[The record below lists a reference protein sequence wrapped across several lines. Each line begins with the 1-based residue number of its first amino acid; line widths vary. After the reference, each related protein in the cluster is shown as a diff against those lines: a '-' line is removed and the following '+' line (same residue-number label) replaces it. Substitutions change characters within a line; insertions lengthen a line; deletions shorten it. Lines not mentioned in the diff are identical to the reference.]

1 MCKRSISIINSVFL
15 KKRFASGHIPT
26 QWKQANVVPV
36 HKKGNKSQVSNYRP
50 ISLLCIV
57 SKVMERYIYN
67 SVYNIVEPI
76 INTHQHMINTHA
88 PTYDR
93 QIVYHTTAIRL

>member
-1 MCKRSISIINSVFL
+1 
-15 KKRFASGHIPT
+15 
-26 QWKQANVVPV
+26 
-36 HKKGNKSQVSNYRP
+36 
-50 ISLLCIV
+50 
-57 SKVMERYIYN
+57 MERYIYN
-67 SVYNIVEPI
+67 SVYNIVKTL